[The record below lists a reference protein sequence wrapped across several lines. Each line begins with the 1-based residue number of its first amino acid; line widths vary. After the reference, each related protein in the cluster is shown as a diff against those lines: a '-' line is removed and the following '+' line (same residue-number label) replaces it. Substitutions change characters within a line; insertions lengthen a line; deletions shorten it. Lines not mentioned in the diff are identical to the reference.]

1 MTKPER
7 TVCRLW
13 PRLDGAGCRLARPL
27 RDRREQDGP
36 RHRARRQNVLRRT
49 GGPFGAAVFESGS
62 GALVAAGVNSVTR
75 LQNSML
81 HAEIL
86 AIMLAESR
94 VGSYT
99 LLGPGLPH
107 HELVTTCDPCAMCL
121 GAVLWSGVR
130 RLVTGA
136 DRADASALDFDEG
149 PVFPES
155 YAYPRVPRRGGRARR
170 AATRGRGRP
179 RALPA
184 AGRGDLPMP
193 DPRAAGLRGNRAVA
207 LPRPRRR

>member
-7 TVCRLW
+7 TVVAFGPDWMEQVVDWRAHYATDES
-13 PRLDGAGCRLARPL
+13 RMGLAIEL
-27 RDRREQDGP
+27 
-36 RHRARRQNVLRRT
+36 ARQNVLRGT

-155 YAYPRVPRRGGRARR
+155 YAYLEARGVAVVRGVLRREAAAVMELYRRQGGVIYNA
-170 AATRGRGRP
+170 
-179 RALPA
+179 
-184 AGRGDLPMP
+184 
-193 DPRAAGLRGNRAVA
+193 
-207 LPRPRRR
+207 

>member
-1 MTKPER
+1 MTKPDR
-7 TVCRLW
+7 TVAANCPEW
-13 PRLDGAGCRLARPL
+13 MEQAVDWGARYATDESRMGLAIEL
-27 RDRREQDGP
+27 
-36 RHRARRQNVLRRT
+36 ARQNVLRGT

-62 GALVAAGVNSVTR
+62 GLLVAAGVNSVTR

-99 LLGPGLPH
+99 LLGPELPH

-155 YAYPRVPRRGGRARR
+155 YAYLEARGVAVVRGVLRREAAAVMELYRRQGGVIYNA
-170 AATRGRGRP
+170 
-179 RALPA
+179 
-184 AGRGDLPMP
+184 
-193 DPRAAGLRGNRAVA
+193 
-207 LPRPRRR
+207 

>member
-7 TVCRLW
+7 TVVAFGPDWMEQVVDWRAHYATDES
-13 PRLDGAGCRLARPL
+13 RMGLAIEL
-27 RDRREQDGP
+27 
-36 RHRARRQNVLRRT
+36 ARQNVLRGT

-130 RLVTGA
+130 RLVAGA

-155 YAYPRVPRRGGRARR
+155 YGYLESRGVAVVRGVLRREAAAVLELYRRQGGEIYNA
-170 AATRGRGRP
+170 
-179 RALPA
+179 
-184 AGRGDLPMP
+184 
-193 DPRAAGLRGNRAVA
+193 
-207 LPRPRRR
+207 

>member
-1 MTKPER
+1 MMKPDR
-7 TVCRLW
+7 TVAASCPEWMEQAVDWSARYTTDESRMSLVIE
-13 PRLDGAGCRLARPL
+13 LA
-27 RDRREQDGP
+27 
-36 RHRARRQNVLRRT
+36 RQNVLRGS
-49 GGPFGAAVFESGS
+49 GGPFGAAVFESAS
-62 GALVAAGVNSVTR
+62 GGLVAAGVNSVTR

-81 HAEIL
+81 HAEVL

-99 LLGPGLPH
+99 LLGPGLPQ

-155 YAYPRVPRRGGRARR
+155 YAYLEARGVAIVRGVLRREAAAVMELYRRQGGVIYNA
-170 AATRGRGRP
+170 
-179 RALPA
+179 
-184 AGRGDLPMP
+184 
-193 DPRAAGLRGNRAVA
+193 
-207 LPRPRRR
+207 

>member
-1 MTKPER
+1 MTKPDR
-7 TVCRLW
+7 TVAASCPEW
-13 PRLDGAGCRLARPL
+13 MEQTVDWGAPYTTDESRMRLAIEL
-27 RDRREQDGP
+27 
-36 RHRARRQNVLRRT
+36 ARQNVLHGT
-49 GGPFGAAVFESGS
+49 GGPFGAAVFESAS
-62 GALVAAGVNSVTR
+62 GTLVAAGVNSVTR
-75 LQNSML
+75 LRNSML
-81 HAEIL
+81 HAEVL

-107 HELVTTCDPCAMCL
+107 HELVTSCDPCAMCL

-155 YAYPRVPRRGGRARR
+155 YAYLEARGLAVVRGVLRREAAAVLELYRRQGGVIYNA
-170 AATRGRGRP
+170 
-179 RALPA
+179 
-184 AGRGDLPMP
+184 
-193 DPRAAGLRGNRAVA
+193 
-207 LPRPRRR
+207 